1 LKFEKEK
8 KLIIKMADQL
18 STKGST
24 KGSTKDLTKAEIEFC
39 KKRDELVLSLR
50 AYHGKY
56 FDENFNQHLHPCYKC
71 LCPCTCKNKIAET
84 LGPARASMGVEF
96 W

>member
-1 LKFEKEK
+1 
-8 KLIIKMADQL
+8 MADQL
-18 STKGST
+18 STKEST
-24 KGSTKDLTKAEIEFC
+24 KGSTKESTKDLTKDLTKEEIEFC
-39 KKRDELVLSLR
+39 KKRDELVDSLR

-56 FDENFNQHLHPCYKC
+56 FDENFNRHLHPCYNC
-71 LCPCTCKNKIAET
+71 FSPCTCKNKITET